1 MILKGMERRMKR
13 GEQKTVNG
21 LTAGVKI
28 ILGRNAF
35 FRVGP
40 GRSVGTNQSVFA
52 AESGSSF
59 PLTPGVEGENEGG

>member
-1 MILKGMERRMKR
+1 MKR

-28 ILGRNAF
+28 ILGKNAF

-40 GRSVGTNQSVFA
+40 GRSAGRNQSVFA
-52 AESGSSF
+52 AESGSSL
-59 PLTPGVEGENEGG
+59 PVTSVGEEENEGG